1 MVRAAFMKI
10 KLREHQEIVSIAR
23 NNAAFLTRSLVK
35 NLLIFRS
42 GEAKFS
48 DMDGV
53 DAPGP

>member
-1 MVRAAFMKI
+1 MKI
-10 KLREHQEIVSIAR
+10 KLSEHQKIVSIAR
-23 NNAAFLTRSLVK
+23 NNAAFLTRGLVE

-53 DAPGP
+53 GTGCP

>member
-53 DAPGP
+53 NAGGP